1 MLFTVDISFNFLGI
15 AIHIF
20 QVYAAISKS
29 MLHIYYTYINK
40 YTYIKSRY
48 YFSNIFFNH
57 SVNNS
62 YICLRNPLSVS
73 NVQIGP
79 HLTVFDRT

>member
-1 MLFTVDISFNFLGI
+1 MLFMVDVTFNFLGI

-29 MLHIYYTYINK
+29 MLDIYYIYINK
-40 YTYIKSRY
+40 YTYIKSSY
-48 YFSNIFFNH
+48 YFSNNFFNH

-73 NVQIGP
+73 NARIGP
-79 HLTVFDRT
+79 HLIVFDRT